1 MAVAKAEDRERKA
14 DRVVEIAFGR
24 EHARRTEVRAQD
36 RTPASP
42 SPSSCRCCRRRR
54 TPAARTARASARRGC
69 PARASGS
76 GTAMQLPGERARR
89 GRAATSAAAAPRS
102 LRDADEIVAVEALA
116 LERDEEIAR
125 RERARVGRH
134 AREAHVLADEAAVHR
149 AGGRRRVHHALPQA
163 MPSAA
168 VATSRVRER
177 RAHAVALLVVLVA
190 LAGDEDDVAS
200 AARSPP
206 RRGSPRR
213 GRARRAKLAT
223 ARGANASTIA
233 AAIAA
238 DPRGADCRWSRRSD
252 RLARRRCGPSPA
264 RLPGSRS
271 PPHPNT
277 QTSSPP
283 FATAGRNAVE
293 RLLQRVGRVRV
304 VDHDERLCTSAHP
317 LHPSRRRRHALDA
330 PRARVEL
337 DAARE
342 QRRRARPAR
351 STR

>member
-1 MAVAKAEDRERKA
+1 MP
-14 DRVVEIAFGR
+14 I
-24 EHARRTEVRAQD
+24 ARR
-36 RTPASP
+36 
-42 SPSSCRCCRRRR
+42 
-54 TPAARTARASARRGC
+54 ARSAR
-69 PARASGS
+69 S
-76 GTAMQLPGERARR
+76 
-89 GRAATSAAAAPRS
+89 AATSAAAAPRS
-102 LRDADEIVAVEALA
+102 LRNADEIVAVEALA

-149 AGGRRRVHHALPQA
+149 AGGRRRIHHALPQSE
-163 MPSAA
+163 PSAA
-168 VATSRVRER
+168 AATSRPRTACARR
-177 RAHAVALLVVLVA
+177 RAPDSPRGPCRRRGRRRL
-190 LAGDEDDVAS
+190 

-213 GRARRAKLAT
+213 GPSSTLEARDCPRSGCP
-223 ARGANASTIA
+223 RRSPPRSSS
-233 AAIAA
+233 

-252 RLARRRCGPSPA
+252 RLARLRCGPSPA

-283 FATAGRNAVE
+283 SATAGRNAVSAFSSAS
-293 RLLQRVGRVRV
+293 GRVRV

-317 LHPSRRRRHALDA
+317 LHPSRRRRHALDRRE
-330 PRARVEL
+330 RAFEL

-342 QRRRARPAR
+342 QARRARPAR